1 MHYATKGDF
10 EEYIPCLFLPI
21 KHGARLMIYFHA
33 NAEDIGSTYEMIN
46 YIGHKLSMHVLSVE
60 YPGYGLYKTTMPCE
74 AKMKEDADT
83 IYDYLT

>member
-1 MHYATKGDF
+1 
-10 EEYIPCLFLPI
+10 
-21 KHGARLMIYFHA
+21 MIYFHA